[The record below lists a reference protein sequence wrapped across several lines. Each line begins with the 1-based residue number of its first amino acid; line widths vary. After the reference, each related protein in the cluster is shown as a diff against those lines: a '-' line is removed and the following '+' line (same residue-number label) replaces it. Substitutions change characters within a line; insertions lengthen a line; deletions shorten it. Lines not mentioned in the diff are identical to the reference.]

1 MQRGK
6 INYIKWI
13 TETINKMNI
22 HQQEDAESWR
32 KFWKESYEGTSEYA
46 RKKGCRMCAAYSLWY
61 LGYIVDAERD
71 FQDWELAKINH
82 ELGKNAVYA
91 VIAIEKLD
99 KQEDISKKELWSYVQ
114 ERYRQEKFPKKSKTK
129 QAKSE
134 AEFEEP
140 ANDDAG
146 AVQIARVFFTKNY
159 IIPLSKRK

>member
-1 MQRGK
+1 MQRAK

-13 TETINKMNI
+13 TETINKMNT
-22 HQQEDAESWR
+22 HQQEDPESWR
-32 KFWKESYEGTSEYA
+32 KFWKESYEGISKYA
-46 RKKGCRMCAAYSLWY
+46 SKKSCRMCAAYGLWY
-61 LGYIVDAERD
+61 LGYIVDGDRD
-71 FQDWELAKINH
+71 FQDWELSKINH

-99 KQEDISKKELWSYVQ
+99 QQEDVSKKELWAYVQ

-140 ANDDAG
+140 ADDDAG
-146 AVQIARVFFTKNY
+146 AIKIALVLFTNNRIVQ
-159 IIPLSKRK
+159 LSKRK